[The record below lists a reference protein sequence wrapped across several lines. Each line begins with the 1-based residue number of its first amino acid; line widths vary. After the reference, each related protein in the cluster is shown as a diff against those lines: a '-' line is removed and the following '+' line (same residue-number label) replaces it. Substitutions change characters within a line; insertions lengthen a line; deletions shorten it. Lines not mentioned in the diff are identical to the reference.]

1 MKLPDFLT
9 VKETDL
15 QNRCS
20 TLAHQVAALDP
31 KLFSID
37 SRERQIRGLSQHLEV
52 FDITQPASCGGSEG
66 SALDLTI
73 ARETFGSLNVAH
85 ERGLLGPT
93 PGLLENVREPLR
105 NSFLMPYL
113 AGEMNSGFGFT
124 EPADAQ
130 RYTWAE
136 IDGEELIIN
145 GQKSYV
151 TGGAEAHFINVLV
164 DIPRSGKTML
174 LIETSRPGVDLTRK
188 FASSDGSQHAAFT
201 FTNVRV
207 PATHVIGPIGSGMKR
222 ALEQVSDVR
231 MAIAATSTGLCSFVL
246 EHLAA
251 YLQETDGKK
260 SLAGSNDL
268 TRMRYG
274 GLRIEAFAVRS
285 ALYRT
290 ARLIDIGE
298 NAVNEASAV
307 KVLATEALSRIVD
320 EAIQIIGGQALT
332 ETHPLTQISSRVKAL
347 QLAEGTSDIL
357 KINVARGFLDL
368 NKGTI

>member
-9 VKETDL
+9 PEETDL

-20 TLAHQVAALDP
+20 RLAHQIASLDLE
-31 KLFSID
+31 LFSTE
-37 SRERQIRGLSQHLEV
+37 SREQQVRGLSQRAKV
-52 FDITQPASCGGSEG
+52 FDLTQPASCGGSEG
-66 SALDLTI
+66 TALDLAI
-73 ARETFGSLNVAH
+73 ARETFGSLNIAH
-85 ERGLLGPT
+85 LEGLLGPP
-93 PGLLENVREPLR
+93 PGLLENVEEPLR
-105 NSFLMPYL
+105 SNFLMPYL

-130 RYTWAE
+130 RHTWAE
-136 IDGEELIIN
+136 LNGEELIIN

-151 TGGAEAHFINVLV
+151 TGGAKAHFINALV
-164 DIPRSGKTML
+164 DIPHSGKTML
-174 LIETSRPGVDLTRK
+174 LIETSRPGVKLTRK

-222 ALEQVSDVR
+222 ALEQVTDVR
-231 MAIAATSTGLCSFVL
+231 MGIAATSTGLCSFVL
-246 EHLAA
+246 EHLAT
-251 YLQETDGKK
+251 YLKQTDGKK

-268 TRMRYG
+268 TRMRFG

-285 ALYRT
+285 ALYRA
-290 ARLIDIGE
+290 ARLIDIGQ

-307 KVLATEALSRIVD
+307 KVLATEALNRIID

-357 KINVARGFLDL
+357 KISVARGYLDL
-368 NKGTI
+368 DTGTI